1 MNAPTSRAVTA
12 DRAYD
17 PLSEQSHLDPYPTYS
32 WLREHAPVYY
42 CAARD
47 VWVLSRYEDVR
58 AALRDWNT
66 FTSTGGV
73 ELADYVGF
81 FGAGNCLEM
90 DPPRHDVL
98 RKVFTARFS
107 NKAIKTYESMVRA
120 TAVELLDGIEG
131 ASEVDLASVLT
142 NRLPVLTI
150 CRLLGLP
157 EADMPWAVEASIDMM
172 TRPPDEVGPS
182 AAARRLRAQLV
193 ELFLREVDTRLSGVW
208 SDDVLSD
215 MAHAIQ
221 DGTMNRDE
229 VQGATLLLIA
239 AGMETTSS
247 LMGNIV
253 YAVASGQV
261 DPQALL
267 DDAGDLRPPAIDE
280 FLRYDSP
287 VQWLCRV
294 ATADAEVRGVRI
306 PAGARVLML
315 YASANRDPE
324 VFTHP
329 DVINLDRD
337 GSRNLSFGEGIHFC
351 LGMPLA
357 KLETRIGLG
366 ELFARYPR
374 IIATDKPRRYPS
386 HIIRGFDSIP
396 VRVA

>member
-1 MNAPTSRAVTA
+1 MTARTSPSRAPFF
-12 DRAYD
+12 D
-17 PLSEQSHLDPYPTYS
+17 PLSEQSHIDPYPTYS

-42 CAARD
+42 CRKRD

-58 AALRDWNT
+58 AALRDWTT

-81 FGAGNCLEM
+81 FGAGNFLEM

-98 RKVFTARFS
+98 RKVFAPRFI
-107 NKAIKTYESMVRA
+107 NKAIKSYEPMVRA
-120 TAVELLDGIEG
+120 TAAELLEG
-131 ASEVDLASVLT
+131 LSGEVDLAATLT

-150 CRLLGLP
+150 CRLLGLS
-157 EADMPWAVEASIDMM
+157 EDDVAWASQAAIDMM

-182 AAARRLRAQLV
+182 NTAHELRTQLV
-193 ELFLREVDTRLSGVW
+193 ELFLREVYLRRAGAW

-215 MAHAIQ
+215 IARAVE
-221 DGTMNRDE
+221 DGTMGRNE
-229 VQGATLLLIA
+229 VQGVTLLLIA

-247 LMGNIV
+247 LMGNIAA
-253 YAVASGQV
+253 AVASGQV
-261 DPQALL
+261 DAQSLL
-267 DDAGDLRPPAIDE
+267 DDTGDVRLSAIDE
-280 FLRYDSP
+280 FLRFDSP

-294 ATADAEVRGVRI
+294 TTVGTEVRGVAI
-306 PAGARVLML
+306 PAGARVVML

-324 VFTHP
+324 VFSDP
-329 DVINLDRD
+329 DVIDLDRD
-337 GSRNLSFGEGIHFC
+337 GSRNLAFGEGIHFC

-374 IIATDKPRRYPS
+374 ITATGKPHRYPS